1 MLSYRTA
8 GESHGKCLVTVIE
21 GVPYGAPLDV
31 AALNGALARRQGGYG
46 RGARQKME
54 HDTAEVLTGMRH
66 GRTLG
71 GPLVLQVANRVQ
83 SIETLGPIS
92 RPRPGH
98 ADLAGVLKYGL
109 QDARDVSE
117 RSSARE
123 TVARVAA
130 GAVAEQILA
139 PFGIDVLGYVVELGG
154 KASLVRLADPPEI
167 RRRREASMFYAIDPA
182 MDAEWVKLVDAVKER
197 GDTVGGAFEVVVLGH
212 PPGLGSHTQWDLK
225 LDADI
230 AAALVSV
237 QTVKGVEFG
246 MGFGVARRCGSEVHD
261 AVEKTPEGKVRRAS
275 NNAGGIEGGM
285 TNGMPVVVRGAS
297 KPIST
302 LRTGLTTID
311 LATGELAQ
319 AQYERSDTCVVP
331 AASVVAEA
339 VVAFEMAKAFL
350 AKFGGDTW
358 DDVRRNYD
366 AYAARVR
373 SYF

>member
-8 GESHGKCLVTVIE
+8 GESHGTCLAAFID
-21 GVPYGAPLDV
+21 GLPYGMPVDAGAIN
-31 AALNGALARRQGGYG
+31 AALGRRQGGYG

-54 HDTAEVLTGMRH
+54 HDTVEILTGLRR
-66 GRTLG
+66 GITLG
-71 GPLVLQVANRVQ
+71 GPLVLKVDNRVQ
-83 SIETLGPIS
+83 SGETLGPIS
-92 RPRPGH
+92 KPRPGH

-109 QDARDVSE
+109 QDARDISE

-123 TVARVAA
+123 TVVRVAA
-130 GAVAEQILA
+130 GSLAGQVLA

-154 KASLVRLADPPEI
+154 KASTVRLDDPAEI
-167 RRRREASMFYAIDPA
+167 RRRRDASAFYAVDPA
-182 MDAEWVKLVDAVKER
+182 MDAEWVRAVDAVRER
-197 GDTVGGAFEVVVLGH
+197 GDTVGGVFEVIVLGH
-212 PPGLGSHTQWDLK
+212 PPGLGSHTQWSLK
-225 LDADI
+225 LDANI
-230 AAALVSV
+230 AAALMSV

-246 MGFGVARRCGSEVHD
+246 MGFGVGRRCGSEVHD
-261 AVEKTPEGKVRRAS
+261 EVVKGADGKVRRKT

-285 TNGMPVVVRGAS
+285 TNGMPLVVRGAS

-302 LRTGLTTID
+302 LRTGLATID

-339 VVAFEMAKAFL
+339 VVAFEIAKAFL

-358 DDVRRNYD
+358 QDVKRNYD
-366 AYAARVR
+366 AYTARVR
-373 SYF
+373 SFF